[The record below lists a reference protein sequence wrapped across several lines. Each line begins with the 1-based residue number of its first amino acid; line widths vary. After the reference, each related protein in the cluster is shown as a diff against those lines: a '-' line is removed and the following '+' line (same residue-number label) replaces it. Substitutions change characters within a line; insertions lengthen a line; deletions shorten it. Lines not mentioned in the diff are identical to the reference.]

1 MECADLARRL
11 TRRSVL
17 TASALGA
24 LAGVPLGKAG
34 AQEVLPTVSPAASPA
49 ATPVAGDGAHDP
61 VFLFVQLAD
70 AGTWMPSGEA
80 DDVFLLSLTGIS
92 GQTVY
97 FSDRPDRI
105 VGTMETSGFLESLG
119 FTPINPPNA
128 AAVVRTPEGE
138 RDVLVVE
145 LFDPV
150 YTENISNPGADT
162 LVYKARVLDA
172 YHDGNLQSWY
182 EEEND
187 PMLPERFADV
197 SLLIDDCADLV
208 WCYRNGATIFD
219 PKTPIGPL
227 PNGPVGMCFTWT
239 FQGCLP
245 CNKTSIY
252 HWWDI
257 CNQTY
262 SDCQYNCEAL

>member
-1 MECADLARRL
+1 MDTTRFDRL
-11 TRRSVL
+11 TISLGTKLSRRK
-17 TASALGA
+17 A
-24 LAGVPLGKAG
+24 LAMSAAGVAAAG
-34 AQEVLPTVSPAASPA
+34 FARTAPAIAQD
-49 ATPVAGDGAHDP
+49 ATPEGQVTEHPA
-61 VFLFVQLAD
+61 FLFVQLAD
-70 AGTWMPSGEA
+70 SGTWMPKPGEEGVYLLTLSG
-80 DDVFLLSLTGIS
+80 TGE
-92 GQTVY
+92 QTLY

-105 VGTMETSGFLESLG
+105 VGTLPTDQFLDALG
-119 FTPINPPNA
+119 FTPVEPPNA
-128 AAVVRTPEGE
+128 AVVVTTPDGT

-150 YTENISNPGADT
+150 YTEDVTDRGADT

-182 EEEND
+182 EEEDD
-187 PMLPERFADV
+187 PTLPETFADV
-197 SLLIDDCADLV
+197 SLLIDDCADLA
-208 WCYRNGATIFD
+208 WCYRQGATIFD

-227 PNGPVGMCFTWT
+227 PNGPVGMCFTWS

-252 HWWDI
+252 HWWEI

-262 SDCQYNCEAL
+262 PDCQGNCEAL

>member
-11 TRRSVL
+11 TRRSAL

-24 LAGVPLGKAG
+24 LAGVSLGTAG
-34 AQEVLPTVSPAASPA
+34 AQEVAPTASPA
-49 ATPVAGDGAHDP
+49 AGDGAHDP
-61 VFLFVQLAD
+61 VFLFVQLAE

-80 DDVFLLSLTGIS
+80 DDVFLLSLSGVS
-92 GQTVY
+92 GQTLF

-150 YTENISNPGADT
+150 YTEDIANPGADT

-182 EEEND
+182 AEEDD
-187 PMLPERFADV
+187 PTLPEAFTDI
-197 SLLIDDCADLV
+197 SLLIDDCADLA
-208 WCYRNGATIFD
+208 WCYRDGATIFD

-227 PNGPVGMCFTWT
+227 PGGTIGMCW
-239 FQGCLP
+239 QYPLGGCQP
-245 CNKTSIY
+245 CDRHHGLWYYWNL
-252 HWWDI
+252 
-257 CNQTY
+257 CNEAY
-262 SDCQYNCEAL
+262 ADCRGNCEAL

>member
-1 MECADLARRL
+1 MDRSMLLKL
-11 TRRSVL
+11 TRRSALNGSAV
-17 TASALGA
+17 AALGSFPFA
-24 LAGVPLGKAG
+24 RAG
-34 AQEVLPTVSPAASPA
+34 AQEAM
-49 ATPVAGDGAHDP
+49 PVAAAHNP

-70 AGTWMPSGEA
+70 QGAWGPSGQSP
-80 DDVFLLSLTGIS
+80 DIFLLTLTGIAS
-92 GQTVY
+92 QTVY

-105 VGTMETSGFLESLG
+105 VGTMETPDFLESLG

-128 AAVVRTPEGE
+128 AAVVRTTEGE

-150 YTENISNPGADT
+150 YTEDVANPSANT

-172 YHDGNLQSWY
+172 YHDGSLQSWY
-182 EEEND
+182 EEQDD
-187 PMLPERFADV
+187 PTLPPVFEDI
-197 SLLIDDCADLV
+197 SLLIDDCADLA
-208 WCYRNGATIFD
+208 WCYRNGPTIFD

-227 PNGPVGMCFTWT
+227 PGGPVGMCFTWS
-239 FQGCLP
+239 FHGCLP

-252 HWWDI
+252 HHWDI

-262 SDCQYNCEAL
+262 SECQGNCEAL